1 MARIKG
7 HTAGEKFMI
16 CISESSVSNQIPH
29 FAENRMG
36 VNLRRVGFVLSSLPT
51 ASVVTAFF
59 LSPVGTI
66 LFPLLFSG
74 D

>member
-1 MARIKG
+1 
-7 HTAGEKFMI
+7 
-16 CISESSVSNQIPH
+16 
-29 FAENRMG
+29 MG

-66 LFPLLFSG
+66 RSLLPFSG
-74 D
+74 G